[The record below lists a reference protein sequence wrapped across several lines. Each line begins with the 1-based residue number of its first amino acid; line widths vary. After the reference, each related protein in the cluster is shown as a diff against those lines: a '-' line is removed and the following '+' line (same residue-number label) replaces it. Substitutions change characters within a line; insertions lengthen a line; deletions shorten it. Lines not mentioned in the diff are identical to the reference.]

1 MHAAE
6 EEAHGSRWC
15 HFTICTLPPMLM
27 KDSRCSLVVH
37 PSRVESAGK
46 RQRQRKRQAQ
56 VRRITEKHVIPREK
70 RNVLMGG
77 MRQFVEYVI
86 HLLDSRRKLDHNH
99 MRRSKT

>member
-6 EEAHGSRWC
+6 EEAHSSIWC

-27 KDSRCSLVVH
+27 KDSRYSLMVH
-37 PSRVESAGK
+37 PSRAESAGK
-46 RQRQRKRQAQ
+46 QQRQRKRQGQ
-56 VRRITEKHVIPREK
+56 GRRTAEKHVIPREK

-77 MRQFVEYVI
+77 MRQFAEYVI

-99 MRRSKT
+99 MRGSKT